1 MEKENKKPNVVLPSI
16 KASNS
21 QQRFSSWSTNQTSDE
36 AQDANLDKHLS
47 ELDELLLEN
56 DELLNPIDKDTGI
69 NIKSPPTNDD
79 SFDLENSDD
88 LNKIIDK
95 YESQNK
101 LSVTDLLIQQQG
113 SSDLATLK
121 KISSNNDSFDEAIV
135 DDLDMVEREVNS
147 GRHSS

>member
-21 QQRFSSWSTNQTSDE
+21 QQRFSSWNTNQTSDE

-56 DELLNPIDKDTGI
+56 DELLNPTDKDTGI
-69 NIKSPPTNDD
+69 NIKSPAANDD

-101 LSVTDLLIQQQG
+101 SVTDLLIQQQG
-113 SSDLATLK
+113 SAEQATLK